1 MKELKKEIQN
11 RFAAFCKS
19 HGYKKRG
26 YGYFKVI
33 ENKVTFSIMIG
44 IHSYNKKYYNVD
56 AMLGLVFSD
65 IDDVFLKLV
74 GYRAQGHWGSP
85 LYNLLPNPTYKM
97 WKFYPSEDN
106 EKEYEDFFFS
116 IEEHGFPYIYYL
128 SDEDRYFKRL
138 VNRERWFLINR
149 DRFLPILY
157 YLRGEKE
164 KGMEVIQE
172 EIQRQ
177 LDERPTRNHI
187 LNKEEEGK
195 TIVLYAGI
203 DPDVSEKKVRQLLKT
218 LPEDG
223 KVVVVGPQNN
233 GEVDPDYLKFAE
245 AYAQLE

>member
-33 ENKVTFSIMIG
+33 ENKVTFSMVLG
-44 IHSYNKKYYNVD
+44 MRAYNKRYYVN
-56 AMLGLVFSD
+56 ATLGLTFSD

-74 GYRAQGHWGSP
+74 GYRVQGHMGSQ
-85 LYNLLPNPTYKM
+85 LGYLLPNPTYKE
-97 WKFYPSEDN
+97 WEFSLFDDN
-106 EKEYEDFFFS
+106 EKEYEDFFSS
-116 IEEHGFPYIYYL
+116 IEQYGFPYLDSIN
-128 SDEDRYFKRL
+128 DEEQYFKRL
-138 VNRERWFLINR
+138 VDR
-149 DRFLPILY
+149 DRRLLGTRDRCLPILY

-164 KGMEVIQE
+164 KGLEVIQE
-172 EIQRQ
+172 VIQRQ
-177 LDERPTRNHI
+177 LNERPTRNHV